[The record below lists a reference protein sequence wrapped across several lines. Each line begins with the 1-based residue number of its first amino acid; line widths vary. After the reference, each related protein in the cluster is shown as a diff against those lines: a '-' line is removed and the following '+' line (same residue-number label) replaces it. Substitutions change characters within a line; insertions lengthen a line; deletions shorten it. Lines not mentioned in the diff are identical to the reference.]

1 MDTDVILSFGAHGG
15 ARLADLR
22 VPDSEKRRVSAH
34 AEKLPVLK
42 LNQREL
48 ADLEMLAS
56 GAFSPLNGFMG
67 EADYARSRDE
77 MRLQSGVPWSIP
89 ITLGVAED
97 EARALRPGAEV
108 ALADGGGAR
117 LAVLKLAEVYRVDR
131 AREAEAVFG
140 TADAAHPGAANV
152 LATPPWCVGGGVTL
166 FNQIPGRSFLE
177 YRLEPRQTRAAF
189 AERGWRKIV
198 AFQTRNPTH
207 RAHEYIQKAALEICD
222 GLLLHP
228 LVGETKGDDVP
239 AAVRMETYK
248 VLLEHYYPRDRA
260 MLAVMPAHMRYGGP
274 REAVLHAIVRRNYGC
289 THFIVGR
296 DHAGVGNYYGTYDA
310 QKIFERFSPA
320 EIGIVPLTFENTFYC
335 KRCGAMASYKTC
347 PHQDADRLLLS
358 GTKVREML
366 RRGEAPPPE
375 FTRPEIAAILTRAVK
390 PAGASQ
396 KVSSDSVNGTRCQDG
411 AESSFARSG

>member
-1 MDTDVILSFGAHGG
+1 MSKLTDDAITPHGG
-15 ARLADLR
+15 RGLVDLKAPAAQR
-22 VPDSEKRRVSAH
+22 PSLRAH
-34 AEKLPVLK
+34 AAKLPVVA
-42 LNQREL
+42 LNARDL

-56 GAFSPLNGFMG
+56 GAFSPLTGFMG
-67 EADYARSRDE
+67 EADYTRSRDD
-77 MRLQSGVPWSIP
+77 MRLAAGVPWSIP

-97 EARALRPGAEV
+97 KARELRSGQEV
-108 ALADGGGAR
+108 ALASEDGTR
-117 LAVLKLAEVYRVDR
+117 LGVLALEEVYQVDR
-131 AREAEAVFG
+131 ARE
-140 TADAAHPGAANV
+140 NV
-152 LATPPWCVGGGVTL
+152 LAMPPWCLAGPVTL
-166 FNQIPGRSFLE
+166 FEEIPGRTFLD
-177 YRLEPRQTRAAF
+177 YRLEPRETRARF
-189 AERGWRKIV
+189 RENGWKKIV

-248 VLLEHYYPRDRA
+248 VMLDLYYPQGRA

-274 REAVLHAIVRRNYGC
+274 REAVLHAIIRRNYGC

-310 QKIFERFSPA
+310 QKIFEGFSPA
-320 EIGIVPLTFENTFYC
+320 EIGITPLTFENTFYC
-335 KRCGAMASYKTC
+335 SRCASMASFKTC
-347 PHQDADRLLLS
+347 PHTDADRLLLS

-375 FTRPEIAAILTRAVK
+375 FTRPEIAAILARAMRDAK
-390 PAGASQ
+390 
-396 KVSSDSVNGTRCQDG
+396 
-411 AESSFARSG
+411 

>member
-1 MDTDVILSFGAHGG
+1 MSGGSGDTITAHGG
-15 ARLADLR
+15 GVLVDRNAPEAERGARA
-22 VPDSEKRRVSAH
+22 RRSA
-34 AEKLPVLK
+34 ALK
-42 LNQREL
+42 TVRLGARDL

-56 GAFSPLNGFMG
+56 GAFSPLEGFMG
-67 EADYARSRDE
+67 EADYVGSRDA
-77 MRLQSGVPWSIP
+77 MRLASGVPWSIP
-89 ITLGVAED
+89 ITLGIAES
-97 EARALRPGAEV
+97 EARALRPGEEI
-108 ALADGGGAR
+108 ALASGEGGR

-140 TADAAHPGAANV
+140 TADPAHPGAANV
-152 LATPPWCVGGGVTL
+152 LAMPSWCLGGQVTVIGD
-166 FNQIPGRSFLE
+166 IPGRTFLE

-189 AERGWRKIV
+189 AERGWRKVV

-248 VLLEHYYPRDRA
+248 VLLEQYYPRDRA
-260 MLAVMPAHMRYGGP
+260 MLSVMPAHMRYGGP
-274 REAVLHAIVRRNYGC
+274 REAVLHAIIRRNYGC

-310 QKIFERFSPA
+310 QKIFERFSPQ
-320 EIGIVPLTFENTFYC
+320 EIGITPLTFENTFYC
-335 KRCGAMASYKTC
+335 RRCGGMASYKTC
-347 PHQDADRLLLS
+347 PHEDADRLLLS

-375 FTRPEIAAILTRAVK
+375 YTRPEIAAILARAMRE
-390 PAGASQ
+390 A
-396 KVSSDSVNGTRCQDG
+396 T
-411 AESSFARSG
+411 